1 MMELLSPAG
10 GWEAMVAAVQNGADA
25 VYMGFGGLN
34 ARRSARNFTDEEFRE
49 AVAYCHLR
57 GVKVYLTLNTLVTDR
72 ELPAAAEALKKAS
85 DMGVDAILIQD
96 WGIWRLAR
104 EIAPDVP
111 LHASTQMSLHTL
123 GGACRAAELGLERVV
138 LARELSRRDI
148 HTITRGCPA
157 EIEVFGHG
165 ALCMCYSGQCEMSA
179 VIGGRSG
186 NRGACAQPC
195 RLPYGVNE
203 KAAGGHPLSLKDAN
217 LADYVQELEQ
227 MGVACLKL
235 EGRMK
240 RPEYVAVITG
250 IYRHLLDEKRG
261 PSREESRQLEAAFS
275 RSGFTDG
282 YYKGRTGPEMFGTRP
297 ENAPEPKELFAR
309 AKAGYSREDSRRVPV
324 DMVCTLRAGE
334 PVSLTASAGG
344 HTVWAEGP
352 TPEEARNRALT
363 AAELQSRLEKTGGT
377 VFRPRDT
384 RVELE
389 EGLMLPASAVNAL
402 RRQALE
408 GLEAALAQP
417 PVRRTGTPSPLPQAQ
432 PGPDAPVLTC
442 SIMRPE
448 QLTEPLAQCET
459 VYVPAEL
466 LEKLDLNRWA
476 EMTHICAVLPRI
488 FRTEDQAALRALL
501 QQHREHLSAVAI
513 GNLGH
518 LPIAESLGL
527 PLWGDLG
534 LNLFNSES
542 LLFWKELGLESAAV
556 SMELRWQQ
564 LRDLRKVLPC
574 EAVVYGRLPLMIME
588 NCVIRNELGCRDAG
602 RDYADRSPACRCG
615 QENVLVDR
623 TGAQFPLV
631 GQWGHRCEIEN
642 SKVLFLAD
650 KPEWRQLGLT
660 RARLRFTTESPEE
673 CVRVLRAYQG
683 RSDYRPDQLTR
694 GLFYRGVE

>member
-1 MMELLSPAG
+1 M
-10 GWEAMVAAVQNGADA
+10 
-25 VYMGFGGLN
+25 
-34 ARRSARNFTDEEFRE
+34 
-49 AVAYCHLR
+49 
-57 GVKVYLTLNTLVTDR
+57 
-72 ELPAAAEALKKAS
+72 
-85 DMGVDAILIQD
+85 
-96 WGIWRLAR
+96 
-104 EIAPDVP
+104 
-111 LHASTQMSLHTL
+111 
-123 GGACRAAELGLERVV
+123 
-138 LARELSRRDI
+138 
-148 HTITRGCPA
+148 
-157 EIEVFGHG
+157 
-165 ALCMCYSGQCEMSA
+165 
-179 VIGGRSG
+179 
-186 NRGACAQPC
+186 
-195 RLPYGVNE
+195 
-203 KAAGGHPLSLKDAN
+203 
-217 LADYVQELEQ
+217 
-227 MGVACLKL
+227 
-235 EGRMK
+235 
-240 RPEYVAVITG
+240 
-250 IYRHLLDEKRG
+250 
-261 PSREESRQLEAAFS
+261 
-275 RSGFTDG
+275 
-282 YYKGRTGPEMFGTRP
+282 
-297 ENAPEPKELFAR
+297 
-309 AKAGYSREDSRRVPV
+309 
-324 DMVCTLRAGE
+324 
-334 PVSLTASAGG
+334 
-344 HTVWAEGP
+344 
-352 TPEEARNRALT
+352 
-363 AAELQSRLEKTGGT
+363 
-377 VFRPRDT
+377 
-384 RVELE
+384 
-389 EGLMLPASAVNAL
+389 
-402 RRQALE
+402 
-408 GLEAALAQP
+408 
-417 PVRRTGTPSPLPQAQ
+417 
-432 PGPDAPVLTC
+432 LTC

-542 LLFWKELGLESAAV
+542 LLFWKELGLEAAAV

-660 RARLRFTTESPEE
+660 RARLRFTTEPPEE
-673 CVRVLRAYQG
+673 CVRVLRAAG
-683 RSDYRPDQLTR
+683 AADVVCLTLAR
-694 GLFYRGVE
+694 TKEEH

>member
-250 IYRHLLDEKRG
+250 IYRRLLDEKRG

-344 HTVWAEGP
+344 HTVRAEGP
-352 TPEEARNRALT
+352 APEEARNRALT
-363 AAELQSRLEKTGGT
+363 AEELQSRLEKTGGT
-377 VFRPRDT
+377 VFRPRET

-466 LEKLDLNRWA
+466 LDGMDLARWA

-501 QQHREHLSAVAI
+501 QQHRQKLSAVAI

-518 LPIAESLGL
+518 LPIAEGLGL

-564 LRDLRKVLPC
+564 VRDLRKVLPC

-588 NCVIRNELGCRDAG
+588 NCVIRNQLGCRDAG

-660 RARLRFTTESPEE
+660 RARLRFTTEPPEE

-694 GLFYRGVE
+694 GLFYRGVQ

>member
-1 MMELLSPAG
+1 MAELLSPAG
-10 GWEAMVAAVQNGADA
+10 GWDSLVAAVQSGADA
-25 VYMGFGGLN
+25 VYMGFGAYN
-34 ARRSARNFTDEEFRE
+34 ARRSAKNFTEEEFAQ
-49 AVAYCHLR
+49 AVRYCHLR
-57 GVKVYLTLNTLVTDR
+57 GVKVYLTLNTLLTDR
-72 ELPAAAEALKKAS
+72 ELSGAAELLHKAS
-85 DMGVDAILIQD
+85 RLGADAVLIQD
-96 WGIWRLAR
+96 WGVWQLAR
-104 EIAPDVP
+104 QAAPELP

-123 GGACRAAELGLERVV
+123 GGARRAAELGLTRVV

-148 HTITRGCPA
+148 AAICRDCPA
-157 EIEVFGHG
+157 EVEVFAHG
-165 ALCMCYSGQCEMSA
+165 ALCMCYSGQCALSA

-186 NRGACAQPC
+186 NRGTCAQPC
-195 RLPYGVNE
+195 RLPYGVNAP
-203 KAAGGHPLSLKDAN
+203 AAGGHPLSLKDAN
-217 LADYVQELEQ
+217 LSPYLQELED

-240 RPEYVAVITG
+240 RPEYVAVITS
-250 IYRHLLDEKRG
+250 IYRRLLDEKRR
-261 PSREESRQLEAAFS
+261 PTREEQRQLELAFS

-282 YYKGRTGPEMFGTRP
+282 YYLGRKGPQMFGTRP

-324 DMVCTLRAGE
+324 DMLCTLRAGE

-466 LEKLDLNRWA
+466 LEKIDLNRWA

-501 QQHREHLSAVAI
+501 QRHRQKLSAVAI

-518 LPIAESLGL
+518 LPITEGLGL

-542 LLFWKELGLESAAV
+542 LLFWKELGLEAAAV

-673 CVRVLRAYQG
+673 CARVLQAYQG